1 MYEEIHRVPRNVRYT
16 IQTMVKITH
25 PNHTAVPRNFCRLP
39 QSYGVVKI
47 GVSGSAET
55 GMYGL
60 AAYEKAKEIGRE
72 IALQG
77 AIITTGATTGF
88 PMYAAMGAK
97 DECGFSVGLSPAANE
112 KEHVETYKLPL
123 EYQDVIIYTGFGY
136 AGRDLLFVRSSDAM
150 IIGPG
155 RVGTYN
161 EFSVAFEDRRPIGIL
176 ESDSWDTDDILRE
189 IVVSSHRPHEHVFF
203 EKDPKVLVARLIE
216 MATKQK
222 EQLNLVYNNHDGWS
236 GTGKKAEVIL

>member
-1 MYEEIHRVPRNVRYT
+1 
-16 IQTMVKITH
+16 MVKITH